1 MRRTL
6 LLLPALVAV
15 FCCLLFSSCGQND
28 SDVLA
33 TLGDGEITLGDF
45 LLAHNAITVFNRPPL
60 LTFEDR
66 ERFLKTL
73 INKELLLGEAIKRG
87 LDEHADVVEAQ
98 ERWEREYSL
107 RAFHKEI
114 VDADLEISLDDVR
127 AHYVK
132 SRGRIRGRHI
142 LVASAEAAQDIR
154 SKLLDGEDFSTLARE
169 YSTDEKTARG
179 GGDLGFMEKGVANPV
194 LIQISQQLEIG
205 EISQVLQS
213 QAGFHLME
221 VTHIQEPNMDNF
233 ESERHLASSE
243 LRANL
248 RAQRWRDYLQEQL
261 ASQNVEFDQDIL
273 TLVND
278 QLPERGTPSTVWHEG
293 FGEEEKAKVIVTH
306 DTGSWTVN
314 DFIEKYPEAGQ
325 RSGMAKSPAGTLIKR
340 MLEGDVLN
348 KSNMLEAKKRGLHQ
362 LDQVTRDVQKKV
374 QEEMLNILHTELA
387 VAEAV
392 SEEAIQ
398 ARYDELKA
406 DLITPETVEFRMISL
421 QSLPRLEAA
430 YKRFQAG
437 EDFEALAFDV
447 NVGPMKETGGFY
459 GPAAR
464 DGIQIPEMQY
474 ALFEKLK
481 VGETSGIISPPG
493 RGHLLVRLLK
503 KTSEHPMT
511 LDEARDQIAT
521 VLTSEGENERLN
533 DWLSAK
539 RDEAKVKIYP
549 EVLNKL
555 SEGEEPETS

>member
-243 LRANL
+243 LRTNL
-248 RAQRWRDYLQEQL
+248 RAKRWRDYLQEQL

-314 DFIEKYPEAGQ
+314 DFI
-325 RSGMAKSPAGTLIKR
+325 
-340 MLEGDVLN
+340 
-348 KSNMLEAKKRGLHQ
+348 EAKKRGLHQ

-437 EDFEALAFDV
+437 ENFEALAFDV